1 MWAIRVKDNNKC
13 IVNIAQKCRIIYAH
27 QITAELPYEAVPLK
41 SGFFRD
47 GHFLDE
53 NKTAM

>member
-1 MWAIRVKDNNKC
+1 MGAIRVKDNNKC

-47 GHFLDE
+47 SHFLDE